1 MKEPKEERVQLRGR
15 AMAQYVMAL
24 ENTFP
29 QVLEGQLTL
38 ISSRVGIFTYLNPKT
53 GAMEAISIRVDM

>member
-1 MKEPKEERVQLRGR
+1 MKEPKEENVQLRGR
-15 AMAQYVMAL
+15 ALAQYVMSL

-38 ISSRVGIFTYLNPKT
+38 ISKKVGIFTYLNPKT
-53 GAMEAISIRVDM
+53 GSLEAISIRVDM